1 MADYCLRLENLIPD
15 VVHRILQ
22 EMTALRNDAE
32 DDEHS
37 IKNLSCTS
45 RRMRSHCMPILFRSC
60 YGSADCST
68 VPPVSIRSF
77 VRNIVYN
84 FVIHDP
90 RTYWIYEGQ
99 HCPPPTSHSLEYPED
114 LPLFG
119 MDLCYFP
126 AVQSVTF
133 DNVPEGVPWS
143 AIMRCLKHP
152 GITSLSFR
160 KRSTWTSASS
170 EIPSDLSLHIPQ
182 LTRFA
187 YTPSQWREA
196 EIVEQRASLQDVYA
210 TESSYLRALVLPMSA
225 MAESLTLPV
234 ETAPL
239 LEMAA
244 RDWPRLRT
252 LALTGLYTHP
262 DQCRAIPFLLLRMPN
277 LRSLSIE
284 VAQSPRMLRP
294 HLLKVP
300 SHNVYHLRSLTV
312 SYPNPD
318 DPIFSCLGDGL
329 TALSLRDAPRHCFHE
344 RFTPASPCSSSPI
357 LSSSECLTIL
367 KRISAPSLSVLELVY
382 HADAVEEEL
391 LQYLTR
397 TFPLLQE
404 LELHR
409 YKAFPDE
416 SVPYLHIARTLSSV
430 KYLRALYLNLDIRDG
445 PYKPWYVSSA
455 LLQWEKAR
463 NARGRELLGILQTG
477 AYFEYVALLLHT
489 MLDCT
494 WTLYRPE
501 WAPRPQIDWRSLS
514 QTDSLAPVIPLGF
527 LG

>member
-1 MADYCLRLENLIPD
+1 MPL
-15 VVHRILQ
+15 V
-22 EMTALRNDAE
+22 T
-32 DDEHS
+32 HS
-37 IKNLSCTS
+37 L
-45 RRMRSHCMPILFRSC
+45 
-60 YGSADCST
+60 A
-68 VPPVSIRSF
+68 
-77 VRNIVYN
+77 RNIIYN

-99 HCPPPTSHSLEYPED
+99 HCPPPNSHSLEYPENS
-114 LPLFG
+114 PLFG
-119 MDLCYFP
+119 VDLCYFP

-160 KRSTWTSASS
+160 KRSTWMSASS

-284 VAQSPRMLRP
+284 VAQSPSMLRP
-294 HLLKVP
+294 SLLTSP
-300 SHNVYHLRSLTV
+300 PQNIYHLRSLTV
-312 SYPNPD
+312 SYPNPE
-318 DPIFSCLGDGL
+318 DPIFSCIGEGL
-329 TALSLRDAPRHCFHE
+329 TALSLRDASRHCFHE
-344 RFTPASPCSSSPI
+344 RYTPASPCSSSPI
-357 LSSSECLTIL
+357 L
-367 KRISAPSLSVLELVY
+367 
-382 HADAVEEEL
+382 
-391 LQYLTR
+391 
-397 TFPLLQE
+397 
-404 LELHR
+404 
-409 YKAFPDE
+409 
-416 SVPYLHIARTLSSV
+416 
-430 KYLRALYLNLDIRDG
+430 
-445 PYKPWYVSSA
+445 
-455 LLQWEKAR
+455 
-463 NARGRELLGILQTG
+463 
-477 AYFEYVALLLHT
+477 
-489 MLDCT
+489 
-494 WTLYRPE
+494 RP
-501 WAPRPQIDWRSLS
+501 
-514 QTDSLAPVIPLGF
+514 
-527 LG
+527 